1 MRWCV
6 LKVNRFA
13 ALNTWRLSCDSI
25 NKMESISLLC
35 PVHHKEREQL
45 NYVCLHRGC
54 GAELLCHECLVAHRD
69 HYAPNLHR
77 FVDLAEEMLYDRTL
91 ADRKK
96 AIKHGKAQFR
106 AKTGQIRE
114 EIGRQLAE
122 AEAAADRFFD
132 EADARLTALQ
142 TKEEAAKLRLFA
154 VGPKPAEKLAEEVR
168 QLRGD
173 FLAKQQIR
181 VEFADAIAKMEADAA
196 QRTNCAA
203 EIMAKQLLP

>member
-1 MRWCV
+1 
-6 LKVNRFA
+6 
-13 ALNTWRLSCDSI
+13 
-25 NKMESISLLC
+25 MESISLLC
-35 PVHHKEREQL
+35 PVHRKEMEQL

-54 GAELLCHECLVAHRD
+54 GAELLCTECLAAHRG
-69 HYAPNLHR
+69 HPTANLRR
-77 FVDLAEEMLYDRTL
+77 FVASAEEMLYDRTL

-106 AKTGQIRE
+106 AKTGQLRE

-142 TKEEAAKLRLFA
+142 TKEEAVQLRLFD

-196 QRTNCAA
+196 QRANCAA